1 MRRRKGNSQ
10 NGAEQEGSRPA
21 IQHAAVL
28 EGTYPCWRRL
38 GWLAPKSLVAFRLSL
53 GLVVAK
59 DAMDKAMFYVP
70 AFYEN
75 KGSSYPRFAL
85 LEDAGG
91 AAGLNPFA
99 YFSGDLW
106 PTALLAMTAISALGM
121 VRWRWC
127 SILTYVLVA
136 CAVLRNVY
144 VSFIFDR
151 YLLIGLLFSSCLPY
165 DERYCLASVLFRLQL
180 AWIYLDAGYGKVVS
194 GDWSLSA
201 RVPALAVYLQGASW
215 ALPLLAWDRSHA
227 AGCLV
232 RVATWGT
239 AWAEVL
245 VAPILL
251 AAAVF
256 GASAQLLPM
265 ALVLLLHVG
274 IGCCMEGG
282 FSIGLAAGSVW
293 LALLPTEAPKAD
305 RGLRCRALG
314 KGDFGALAWVCCSA
328 IFALSG
334 RETQPGP
341 VPTVLLLNRWQVFT
355 GAETN
360 VNWEVA
366 PARLA
371 DGSVVDLWSW
381 QNVSFAKPQ
390 TYGRRGRWLSFPSD
404 RPGSAAALDARFQ
417 FLCDEWDQT
426 HEVPVL
432 KFQLFELWA
441 TPKVLLKESSQRC
454 ADTTHFT
461 HFTRLASDSPPFR
474 LFVSAMAVLA
484 AVKASQLMVAFLGFA
499 AGVVITKLMGNA
511 AGGMGQRAAARAPS
525 LPEALG
531 LLGDAG
537 GADAA
542 ASENPEPVAEDLQAQ
557 VTLLSAKLSAAW
569 GAAPFPWD
577 IPNEFLAD
585 LSGFKGRD
593 PWLQQGQA
601 ELLTKGLCL
610 DIGPK
615 HRPLLDPKHPNAR
628 FLDHGTR
635 EEIQSKYW
643 PGNSSEDA
651 KMRAMVPFI
660 NYVWDPSKSY
670 LDLVGDSR
678 FQLVYASLVVEH
690 VPDLVTFLND
700 VASILVAGG
709 EFRLAVP
716 DKRYSLDFRR
726 RMSTFADV
734 MGAHYDKCAAN
745 PVSAAYDE
753 LTLVPPKYEDPKVL
767 WAGYPQDCDPVQY
780 HDAAMQDIR
789 DSLRISNGKL
799 AMKAGL
805 HHWQF
810 IPGSFVD
817 IVARL
822 RELTPFTVA
831 QGSVVETQPN
841 TTEFLITLVKQ

>member
-53 GLVVAK
+53 GLVVAN
-59 DAMDKAMFYVP
+59 DAMDKATFYVP

-75 KGSSYPRFAL
+75 KGSSYPRLAL

-417 FLCDEWDQT
+417 FLCGSSTNMET
-426 HEVPVL
+426 HR
-432 KFQLFELWA
+432 KHA
-441 TPKVLLKESSQRC
+441 SHSQR
-454 ADTTHFT
+454 D
-461 HFTRLASDSPPFR
+461 RDSRNPVPAFGP
-474 LFVSAMAVLA
+474 VKHAMRPAM
-484 AVKASQLMVAFLGFA
+484 SQLVLVLVAFSAGISLSRVGLSLGGTEADLLRF
-499 AGVVITKLMGNA
+499 KLA
-511 AGGMGQRAAARAPS
+511 
-525 LPEALG
+525 
-531 LLGDAG
+531 
-537 GADAA
+537 
-542 ASENPEPVAEDLQAQ
+542 
-557 VTLLSAKLSAAW
+557 AAW
-569 GAAPFPWD
+569 GAGPFPWTVE
-577 IPNEFLAD
+577 PPSLLMD
-585 LSGFKGRD
+585 LSQFTHRTQYLRSGL
-593 PWLQQGQA
+593 P
-601 ELLTKGLCL
+601 ELLAKGLCL

-615 HRPLLDPKHPNAR
+615 HRPILDPKHPNSR
-628 FLDHGTR
+628 FLDHATR
-635 EEIQSKYW
+635 EEIQKKY
-643 PGNSSEDA
+643 EDFGS
-651 KMRAMVPFI
+651 MDQVPFI
-660 NYVWDPSKSY
+660 HYVWDPSKTY
-670 LDLVGDSR
+670 RDLVGDSR
-678 FQLVYASLVVEH
+678 FQVVYASHVVEH
-690 VPDLVTFLND
+690 VPDLVNFLND
-700 VASILVAGG
+700 VASILVDGG

-716 DKRYSLDFRR
+716 DKRYCFDFRR
-726 RMSTFADV
+726 RMTTFADI

-745 PVSAAYDE
+745 PVSGAYDE
-753 LTLVPPKYEDPKVL
+753 LTLVPPKHNDAPIL
-767 WAGYPQDCDPVQY
+767 WASYPQDGDPVQY
-780 HDAAMQDIR
+780 HDDAMRDIQ
-789 DSLRISNGKL
+789 DSLHQTGGKS
-799 AMKAGL
+799 AMNPGM
-805 HHWQF
+805 HRWQF

-817 IVARL
+817 IIARL
-822 RELTPFTVA
+822 HKAKLTSLFVRP
-831 QGSVVETQPN
+831 GSVVETRPG
-841 TTEFLITLVKQ
+841 TTEFLVTLVKS